1 MKEVKA
7 YVHRSRVA
15 DVIAALK
22 DCPAWGSAR
31 AGRRHNLAVYVVKG
45 SLLPLDSGEQHFSMD
60 LGDEVVN
67 EYKLE
72 MLCEDNEVDAIVA
85 ALKTSAHTGQ
95 AVAGWITVT
104 EVVQAIAIHR
114 IVRQTFVQRA
124 KGLPMNRL
132 FAPLLIAFAIALPA
146 SAAEDHAPKHGGVVI
161 ETKAGDLELVVKPEL
176 MVIHVS
182 DHGKPAVSARFTL
195 K

>member
-22 DCPAWGSAR
+22 DSPAWGGDR

-45 SLLPLDSGEQHFSMD
+45 SLLPLADEQHYSID

-72 MLCEDNEVDAIVA
+72 LLCEDGEVDEIVA
-85 ALKTSAHTGQ
+85 TLTTAAHTGQ
-95 AVAGWITVT
+95 SVAGWVTVT
-104 EVVQAIAIHR
+104 DVLQ
-114 IVRQTFVQRA
+114 
-124 KGLPMNRL
+124 
-132 FAPLLIAFAIALPA
+132 ALP
-146 SAAEDHAPKHGGVVI
+146 
-161 ETKAGDLELVVKPEL
+161 
-176 MVIHVS
+176 IH
-182 DHGKPAVSARFTL
+182 
-195 K
+195 